1 MRIFLFFDLDKEKF
15 VIIIKR
21 WEKKEMNKLTKKQKA
36 GIGLVIGT
44 LGAVA
49 IVSTVVPFSLD
60 KKSED
65 EVVKNIHESEF
76 YSMLINSEKEA
87 FDAGLKE
94 LKNCDYYRELKREEK
109 NELLM
114 KYLESEKTKKELAK
128 IESKN
133 PEDIQ
138 IPTDGTEKE
147 IKTAQD
153 EKAYWEIVNSIKKA
167 VSGDEH
173 FSRTHK
179 DLTAVSVDGVYSKF
193 GEILFK
199 VGFVR
204 SEEIGGKIYLSR
216 SSKIFSVKTEGFVL
230 ANTDHKT
237 ILGMIE
243 GKDINVFQDCIN
255 ENTKENLK
263 FFIENEYFIFGGFSN
278 LEQKGYSVQVSESW
292 GIEEHNNP
300 NYIVRA
306 VGKDEIDVLLMFN
319 KISTSY
325 EATHINRLC
334 PEFWNHVENKEKQ
347 AQHNKTMLFK
357 FEDVDM
363 TFGK

>member
-1 MRIFLFFDLDKEKF
+1 MLVIDFVFG
-15 VIIIKR
+15 VIIIER

-147 IKTAQD
+147 IKAAQD
-153 EKAYWEIVNSIKKA
+153 EKAYWEIVDSIKEELAKNK
-167 VSGDEH
+167 S
-173 FSRTHK
+173 FSSK
-179 DLTAVSVDGVYSKF
+179 NKNLTAVSVDGIYSKLN
-193 GEILFK
+193 EVLFK
-199 VGFVR
+199 VGFVKT
-204 SEEIGGKIYLSR
+204 EEIGGKTYLSK
-216 SSKIFSVKTEGFVL
+216 SSKILSVKTEGFVL
-230 ANTDHKT
+230 ANTDYKN

-243 GKDINVFQDCIN
+243 GNKIREFQDCIK
-255 ENTKENLK
+255 ENTKENSK
-263 FFIENEYFIFGGFSN
+263 FFNENEYFIYGGFSI
-278 LEQKGYSVQVSESW
+278 LEQKGYSVRVVNSW
-292 GIEEHNNP
+292 GIKEHNNP

-306 VGKDEIDVLLMFN
+306 TSKNDEVNILLTFDKLM
-319 KISTSY
+319 TTY
-325 EATHINRLC
+325 EATHLNKLC
-334 PEFWNHVENKEKQ
+334 PEFWNHLENKENQAKQ
-347 AQHNKTMLFK
+347 MSTTAFR
-357 FEDVDM
+357 FEDVGM